1 MSLYFLIKVREK
13 PAKFWCSR
21 IILIVGLVST
31 VLLPSVQAQNDTLKP
46 SKLRTKRLA
55 LVAGSGVALY
65 SGVMIGLNS
74 LWYKDYPR
82 SAFHLFNDNKEWL
95 QMDKI
100 GHATTAYYV
109 GKIGIEVFHWTGMK
123 STPAIILGGS
133 IGLLFLSGVEVL
145 DGYST
150 QWGFSGGD
158 MLANV
163 AGAGLV
169 IGQQLIWKEQ
179 RIGIKFSYYPSG
191 YPQYRPSA
199 LGKNFSE
206 QVLKDYNAQSYWL
219 SCNIADFCR
228 SESRF
233 PKWLNVAI
241 GYGANGMT
249 GALVNSS
256 DLGAPIPLVPFERSR
271 QYYLALDVELAKL
284 KTKNPIL
291 NTVFKSIGF
300 IKFPSPA
307 LEYHERNGFKW
318 HWIHF

>member
-1 MSLYFLIKVREK
+1 MSLYFLIEVIAK
-13 PAKFWCSR
+13 PTIYWCNR
-21 IILIVGLVST
+21 VILTVGLVCC
-31 VLLPSVQAQNDTLKP
+31 VLLNSVQAQSDTLKP
-46 SKLRTKRLA
+46 SKLHTKRLA
-55 LVAGSGVALY
+55 LVAGSGVAMY
-65 SGVMIGLNS
+65 GGVMIGLNS

-82 SAFHLFNDNKEWL
+82 SAFHLFNDNNEWL

-123 STPAIILGGS
+123 PTRSIILGGS
-133 IGLLFLSGVEVL
+133 IGFLFLTGIEVL

-150 QWGFSGGD
+150 QWGFSSGD
-158 MLANV
+158 MLANA

-169 IGQQLIWKEQ
+169 IGQQLIWEEQ
-179 RIGIKFSYYPSG
+179 RIGIKFSYYPSS
-191 YPQYRPSA
+191 YAQFRPSV

-219 SCNIADFCR
+219 SCNIADFCK

-241 GYGANGMT
+241 GYGADGMT
-249 GALVNSS
+249 GAVVNSY
-256 DLGAPIPLVPFERSR
+256 DLGAPSPGVPFERNR

-284 KTKNPIL
+284 KTKYPIL

-307 LEYHERNGFKW
+307 LEYHERNGFIW
-318 HWIHF
+318 HWMHF

>member
-1 MSLYFLIKVREK
+1 MSLYFLIEVIAK
-13 PAKFWCSR
+13 PTIYWCNR
-21 IILIVGLVST
+21 VILTVGLVCC
-31 VLLPSVQAQNDTLKP
+31 VLLNSVQAQSDTLKP
-46 SKLRTKRLA
+46 SKLHTKRLA
-55 LVAGSGVALY
+55 LVAGSGVAMY
-65 SGVMIGLNS
+65 GGVMIGLNS

-82 SAFHLFNDNKEWL
+82 SAFHLFNDNNEWL

-123 STPAIILGGS
+123 PTRSIILGGS
-133 IGLLFLSGVEVL
+133 IGFLFLTGIEVL

-150 QWGFSGGD
+150 QWGFSSGD
-158 MLANV
+158 MLANA

-169 IGQQLIWKEQ
+169 IGQQLIWEEQ
-179 RIGIKFSYYPSG
+179 RIGIKFSYYPSS
-191 YPQYRPSA
+191 YAQFRPSV

-219 SCNIADFCR
+219 SCNIADFCK

-241 GYGANGMT
+241 GYGADGMT
-249 GALVNSS
+249 GAVVNSY
-256 DLGAPIPLVPFERSR
+256 DLGAPSPGVPFERNR

-284 KTKNPIL
+284 KTKYPIL

-318 HWIHF
+318 HWMHF